1 MVTSILTNILDLI
14 ANALNLVVYTISEKL
29 DLSLNNLSANIPG
42 LNIFFNIILSLGVAV
57 VFFCIVTE
65 AFSLVTGPFTGRAGR
80 GGLIIGLRCIIAG
93 ILVVTIFNISATFLE
108 KAVQPFYEM
117 VLQETKAEATTG
129 DPESI
134 RRSILA
140 HTGKEPAQVYAE
152 YTAKKQEYETLHN
165 QVISGEIVGPGVSIS
180 LENLK
185 KEVQKL
191 EYYGQMAERYFKRDY
206 EVQEIDLKEQ
216 LMMQME
222 TATDSA
228 GQLFWQS
235 TVPVLGIPAA
245 AASLYILAI
254 VIILL
259 VRFVQLVLSM
269 LMRYITFG
277 LVIYLGPFCMGFVA
291 SEYTMQIPKMWLK
304 TVVSQIV
311 LFCITVWG
319 MSVMY
324 QSLIMM
330 PADMNEFD
338 LVIRILF
345 VFTFGKIVLKMDEI
359 LNRLGFNTM
368 PTVDGA
374 RSGAAGMVA
383 LGMMAFRTFKGGGKA
398 GVPEKTSGA
407 RNAPV
412 SMKDGRLIASG
423 GKVGSEQQKALDKA
437 NMASARGKGTTVSNN
452 DLKAALGPEA
462 NNPNAR
468 IKIKSDGVDGNVKA
482 IADGKGGFFVDTS
495 VSQPDGTMVDGKM
508 HITDSNDPAA
518 VRNDAGMATNAEE
531 TNEEPIKGWRYARDE
546 NGNYKYTD
554 LGGGIKG
561 YQLERI
567 PQETD
572 NRPYITSSDGS
583 VMKNQQFKGNHTP
596 EMNAAAVR
604 YNDAVS
610 KKQNIQMSDFA
621 AVHGSSLEKTNYSF
635 MKKGVA
641 EYDPNHNGYHI
652 TLQQQNRD
660 GGKETFRAFYPM
672 SKNEDYSRNTYS
684 PRHTINIGDKDC
696 HIERESVRRKNR

>member
-14 ANALNLVVYTISEKL
+14 ANALNLIVYTISEKL
-29 DLSLNNLSANIPG
+29 DLSLNTLSANIPG

-117 VLQETKAEATTG
+117 VLQETKVEATSG
-129 DPESI
+129 DRESI

-140 HTGKEPAQVYAE
+140 HTGKEPIQVYAE
-152 YTAKKQEYETLHN
+152 YTAKKQEYETLNN
-165 QVISGEIVGPGVSIS
+165 QILNGEIVIMDSSVSTTR
-180 LENLK
+180 EKLK

-191 EYYGQMAERYFKRDY
+191 EYYGQMADRYLHRDY
-206 EVQEIDLKEQ
+206 EVQEIDMKEQ
-216 LMMQME
+216 LTMQME

-235 TVPVLGIPAA
+235 TVPFLGIPAA
-245 AASLYILAI
+245 AASLYILAV

-330 PADMNEFD
+330 PADLSAFD

-374 RSGAAGMVA
+374 RSGVAGMAA
-383 LGMMAFRTFKGGGKA
+383 LGMMAFRAFKGGGKA
-398 GVPEKTSGA
+398 GVPEKTAGA

-412 SMKDGRLIASG
+412 SMKNGRLIAS
-423 GKVGSEQQKALDKA
+423 GKVGSEQQKALDKV
-437 NMASARGKGTTVSNN
+437 NLTSAKGKGAAVSNN
-452 DLKAALGPEA
+452 VLKAALGPEA

-468 IKIKSDGVDGNVKA
+468 IKLKSDGPDGNVKA
-482 IADGKGGFFVDTS
+482 IADGKGGFFADTS

-518 VRNDAGMATNAEE
+518 VRNDAGMATNSGE

-546 NGNYKYTD
+546 DGNYKYTD

-561 YQLERI
+561 FQLERV
-567 PQETD
+567 PQDT
-572 NRPYITSSDGS
+572 NRPYLATSGGM
-583 VMKNQQFKGNHTP
+583 VMKNPDYSGAYTP
-596 EMNAAAVR
+596 EMEGASAR

-610 KKQNIQMSDFA
+610 SQQNIRMSDFA
-621 AVHGSSLEKTNYSF
+621 AIHGSSLEGTDYSF
-635 MKKGVA
+635 MDKGFA
-641 EYDPNHNGYHI
+641 EYDADYNGYHV
-652 TLQQQNRD
+652 TLQQQTRD
-660 GGKETFRAFYPM
+660 GGRESFQVFYPM
-672 SKNEDYSRNTYS
+672 SDDGDYSRNTYS
-684 PRHTINIGDKDC
+684 PRHTVNIGGRDC
-696 HIERESVRRKNR
+696 HVERESVRRKNR